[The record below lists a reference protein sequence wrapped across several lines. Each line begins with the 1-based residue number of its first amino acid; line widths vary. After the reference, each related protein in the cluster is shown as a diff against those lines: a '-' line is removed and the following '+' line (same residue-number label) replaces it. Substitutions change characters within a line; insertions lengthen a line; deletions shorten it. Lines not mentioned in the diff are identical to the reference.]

1 MDETSGFPNEKS
13 PLNILKKR
21 FGIKA
26 QRSGAAPN
34 KKEDNDIFYNQIGP
48 FPKEHD

>member
-1 MDETSGFPNEKS
+1 MDETSGFPNEKL
-13 PLNILKKR
+13 PLNILKKK

-34 KKEDNDIFYNQIGP
+34 KKGR
-48 FPKEHD
+48 